1 MHARSRCDLPGR
13 SPTRSR
19 VEAAA
24 KFRSSDS
31 NPVAF
36 RRVEAPMLIRMRDS
50 HPRSIAKAVSWR
62 ITGSLDTFVL
72 SLIFTGSAKLA
83 VSIAGAEMAT
93 KMILYYLHERAWS
106 AIPWDQRG

>member
-24 KFRSSDS
+24 KFRSSDR

-36 RRVEAPMLIRMRDS
+36 RRVEAPMLIS
-50 HPRSIAKAVSWR
+50 HARTLIRGCFRPWPSEAK
-62 ITGSLDTFVL
+62 SLE
-72 SLIFTGSAKLA
+72 SHS
-83 VSIAGAEMAT
+83 
-93 KMILYYLHERAWS
+93 RANS
-106 AIPWDQRG
+106 RKVV